1 MATTIHEL
9 KQVIM
14 CNTPFGDA
22 QALLIIDYGI
32 HQNTIWVCSSLSDGS
47 IRHFD
52 SNQISIKL
60 NHTIK
65 FNKNDK

>member
-1 MATTIHEL
+1 L
-9 KQVIM
+9 
-14 CNTPFGDA
+14 CNTPFGDV

-52 SNQISIKL
+52 SNQISIKI
-60 NHTIK
+60 NQTIE
-65 FNKNDK
+65 FNMLDNKNKKI